1 MKTLN
6 RSGIL
11 LDPMSKLTE
20 FEYTDSICGGCGA
33 AQAQIA
39 LIRDHDDNETTFEY
53 DSAGMLVR
61 VENAA
66 GQAVVNTYDTMHRL
80 TQVTRENGPLVAAYT
95 YDALNRVVATA
106 DGDGNAITYT
116 YNFLGDLTA
125 VTDAEGTTQLVV
137 KRGRVR
143 FPVKNLHLPS
153 SNAKLLVLRVPS

>member
-1 MKTLN
+1 MN
-6 RSGIL
+6 
-11 LDPMSKLTE
+11 KLTE
-20 FEYTDSICGGCGA
+20 FEYTDSMCGGCGA

-95 YDALNRVVATA
+95 YDALNRVAATA
-106 DGDGNAITYT
+106 DGDGNAISYS

-125 VTDAEGTTQLVV
+125 VTDAEGY
-137 KRGRVR
+137 
-143 FPVKNLHLPS
+143 
-153 SNAKLLVLRVPS
+153 